1 MRIEKDKSQV
11 IQFNEQGSDGPK
23 SFSIAEDA
31 QFLVDAL
38 INLYEKPIPSIVR
51 EICSNAYDATVENVE
66 LDKSKTDKFV
76 VYLDTKK
83 FIVQDFGLGMSPEFI
98 KNSYSQIGYS
108 TKRNSD
114 TQIGAF
120 GVGKLSVFTYSDTIM
135 LTTVHNRVRYEYVL
149 FKDTTINVDLLSSTP
164 LSEDSDEVGT
174 RIEISLKKDDYSKF
188 DDAVKK
194 QLRYFKDFK
203 YVIDGEE
210 YDMRFL
216 CVDFEV
222 PEELKKTELFK
233 DVDLEENPVRIY
245 NSDSDWFNAVC
256 FGRVKYPY
264 RLSDDQEREIQEIFK
279 DLNVENANWFMDF
292 IPYIPL
298 SAGLKPTP
306 SRESLI
312 TSEANSEKIMG
323 YYKRFAAVIAYH
335 LRNINLNQRYELLH
349 PIDVCVLGKYQ
360 IVECNLFLIEGTKLT
375 AYSTKYQTA
384 EHIFDQD
391 LIEEIRDDLDEY
403 MLNGVEKY
411 RNSEYKLHPS
421 FSITKENKND
431 LEKRYFERL
440 GSDVWD
446 SIKYFAFNERH
457 SIRFSMEAN
466 YVNNNMYSDLGY
478 SYGGNP
484 RDILIATFF
493 DKYYVK
499 SSKSSFDLGV
509 GGIDPYLAENREQ
522 IYKELKGMAK
532 SSVFVA
538 FMRQEYGTESLNFY
552 YRRNIGKKDLVIPK
566 LEEAYKYLDKIFV
579 SKSELFNQYNDYKE
593 ERRKDK
599 AHKLKLIKTELK
611 EKGGSTELVR
621 GDLDAQV
628 EAAKKK
634 FISDA
639 TVKYVEFV
647 PRYTYSSSYVSLV
660 DVRTE
665 GKKNFF
671 EPSVQFIVYFSTKDF
686 GVQTRDRNL
695 NAMLSYLQYVYG
707 KEKMKIIM
715 TSKENIELLK
725 LAGLK
730 NDIQSKLFNIED
742 VKNGLINGL
751 NEVYE
756 AELPKINSL
765 LANITK
771 PNFKMSPTQSMN
783 KIKFDI
789 LKRNQEIKDKKIKQ
803 LRKKVLINWLDIE
816 IHNSQLEAITKVV
829 PEFTK
834 LYLEF
839 KATYVLGKID
849 KYEKQNYVLFA
860 NDFINVAFKG
870 FASLNGLYSIDVSR
884 KEAFEKIFEEAG
896 LCMQSDSILYELFKY
911 ASLIEFLRNVTSEP
925 SVYPALIQAIEKER
939 RYYIL
944 ENAKYRAALDGKRLG
959 FFNDIDLND
968 TLKTRNS
975 LKTIPETI
983 INRLVDDPYLT
994 SDSISQ
1000 ENETSTNEDE
1010 EIHSELS
1017 TEA

>member
-76 VYLDTKK
+76 VYLDAKK
-83 FIVQDFGLGMSPEFI
+83 FIVQDFGMGMSPEFI

-164 LSEDSDEVGT
+164 LPEDSDEVGT
-174 RIEISLKKDDYSKF
+174 RIEISLKKDDYSQF

-203 YVIDGEE
+203 YVIDEEE

-222 PEELKKTELFK
+222 PEELKETELFK
-233 DVDLEENPVRIY
+233 GVDLEENPVRIY
-245 NSDSDWFNAVC
+245 NSDSNWFNSVC

-264 RLSDDQEREIQEIFK
+264 RLNDAQEKEIDEIF
-279 DLNVENANWFMDF
+279 DNLNVETPHWLMDF

-306 SRESLI
+306 SREALI
-312 TSEANSEKIMG
+312 TSEANSEKIVG

-335 LRNINLNQRYELLH
+335 LRNVDLNKRYELLH
-349 PIDVCVLGKYQ
+349 PIDVCLLGRYQ
-360 IVECNLFLIEGTKLT
+360 SVVCNIFLLEGTKLT
-375 AYSTKYQTA
+375 AYSTKYSTS
-384 EHIFDQD
+384 EHIFDQA
-391 LIEEIRDDLDEY
+391 LIEEIRDNLDEE
-403 MLNGVEKY
+403 MLGGVEKY

-421 FSITKENKND
+421 FSITKETKND
-431 LEKRYFERL
+431 LTKKYFERL
-440 GSDVWD
+440 GSGSWD
-446 SIKYFAFNERH
+446 SIKYFVHNERH
-457 SIRFSMEAN
+457 SIRFSMDSN
-466 YVNNNMYSDLGY
+466 YVDSNMYSNLGY
-478 SYGGNP
+478 SFGGNP
-484 RDILIATFF
+484 KDTLIATFF
-493 DKYYVK
+493 DKYYVR

-522 IYKELKGMAK
+522 IYKELKVIAK

-538 FMRQEYGTESLNFY
+538 FMRKEYGTESLNFY
-552 YRRNIGKKDLVIPK
+552 YRRNIGKKALVIPK

-660 DVRTE
+660 DVSTA
-665 GKKNFF
+665 GIKSFF
-671 EPSVQFIVYFSTKDF
+671 NPSVQFIVYFSMKDF
-686 GVQTRDRNL
+686 GVQTRDKNV
-695 NAMLSYLQYVYG
+695 NAMLTYLQYVYG

-803 LRKKVLINWLDIE
+803 FRKKVLINWLDIE
-816 IHNSQLEAITKVV
+816 IHNSQLEAITKIV

-839 KATYVLGKID
+839 KATYVFGKID

-870 FASLNGLYSIDVSR
+870 FASLNGLYSIDVPR

-925 SVYPALIQAIEKER
+925 SAYPALIQALEKER

-944 ENAKYRAALDGKRLG
+944 ENAKYRAELDGKRLG